1 MHDLA
6 SQILTEQPTLLIG
19 LAGGSTPMAA
29 YAKFATMP
37 LPWSRIA
44 LTLIDERFVP
54 VSDTQSNEKNIA
66 AAFSAVKP
74 QLAGWHGLMH
84 DLMPIQQVTA
94 LSNQEI
100 QDMHRS
106 LDIAVIGMGGDGH
119 IASLF
124 VESADYEQ
132 AIDVECDAAVVP
144 IRFSASESKMDRI
157 SFSLA
162 ELLKAK
168 KILICIAGDEKRRVL
183 ENSLDGSRSDYAV
196 AQLLKHYSLPI
207 DIFWSPA

>member
-1 MHDLA
+1 
-6 SQILTEQPTLLIG
+6 
-19 LAGGSTPMAA
+19 
-29 YAKFATMP
+29 
-37 LPWSRIA
+37 
-44 LTLIDERFVP
+44 
-54 VSDTQSNEKNIA
+54 
-66 AAFSAVKP
+66 
-74 QLAGWHGLMH
+74 
-84 DLMPIQQVTA
+84 
-94 LSNQEI
+94 
-100 QDMHRS
+100 MHRS

-168 KILICIAGDEKRRVL
+168 KTLICIAGDEKRRLL